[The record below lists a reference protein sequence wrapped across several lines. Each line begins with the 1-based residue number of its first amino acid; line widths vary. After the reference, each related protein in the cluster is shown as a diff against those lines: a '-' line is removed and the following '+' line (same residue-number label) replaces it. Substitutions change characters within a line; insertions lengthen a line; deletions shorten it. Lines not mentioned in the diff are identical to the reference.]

1 MELFERLLRL
11 HESPA
16 DLARGFAEYIVIE
29 GPDARA
35 TIPAELSAILKE
47 RSAYKEEAARIK
59 ERATAWDDFKDIE
72 LAGTER
78 PGEEQRAAL
87 LLQAERNAAERL
99 AEIKAAIRSLDT
111 LFCYVCR
118 ALELN
123 GVTLSGGEISSVKR
137 AGMPETLAGYLDS
150 LKREHR
156 AIIPAGERLNEA
168 EAAALYEGLKD
179 FISGPYEAFI
189 YHLGHLNGKED
200 KGRGN
205 GLKWTGTAAD
215 FAYFVRRFCK
225 YTQRGKHGV
234 IIRQNAL
241 CRAFGFTDSQRINTI
256 RPYIQDNKKPK
267 GSARI
272 DAAFKPLE
280 ASTDKPQQ

>member
-1 MELFERLLRL
+1 MKLFERLLHL
-11 HESPA
+11 HKSPA
-16 DLARGFAEYIVIE
+16 DLARGFAEYVRIE
-29 GPDARA
+29 GPDARD
-35 TIPAELSAILKE
+35 TIPAELSAILQE
-47 RSAYKEEAARIK
+47 RNAYKEEAARIK
-59 ERATAWDDFKDIE
+59 EGRAAPWDDFKDIE
-72 LAGTER
+72 PAGTG
-78 PGEEQRAAL
+78 PDEEQRAAWSN
-87 LLQAERNAAERL
+87 QAEREAAELL

-137 AGMPETLAGYLDS
+137 VGMPKTLARYLDS

-156 AIIPAGERLNEA
+156 AIIPAGERLDEA

-179 FISGPYEAFI
+179 FISGPYEAFL

-215 FAYFVRRFCK
+215 FAYFVRRFCEH
-225 YTQRGKHGV
+225 TQRGQYGV

-241 CRAFGFTDSQRINTI
+241 CRAFGFTESQRINTI